1 MIPEEDEGKKLPLDL
16 ERIREISKSPKEEK

>member
-1 MIPEEDEGKKLPLDL
+1 MILEEDEGKKLPSDL